1 MVNGNRTNPPDSH
14 RTSRRAP
21 ERENRP
27 VATATRERTAQSQPR
42 PKRGCPVAT
51 ATEEREPSAWCCSR
65 VTARGGGTHQREN
78 RPVATATRERT
89 PRAQPRPKRGCPVAT
104 ATEEREPSAGCCDR
118 ILTAHHGT
126 HQRENRPVA
135 TATEVGPPSR
145 NRDRRERTLR
155 VLLLAAAAGDTHLGE
170 AFDGTGWHPVPRE
183 PAVVLAL
190 HALDQLDDRRLLELP
205 E

>member
-1 MVNGNRTNPPDSH
+1 MVSGNRTNPPDSH
-14 RTSRRAP
+14 RSSRRAP

-65 VTARGGGTHQREN
+65 VPARGG
-78 RPVATATRERT
+78 
-89 PRAQPRPKRGCPVAT
+89 
-104 ATEEREPSAGCCDR
+104 
-118 ILTAHHGT
+118 GT

-170 AFDGTGWHPVPRE
+170 AF
-183 PAVVLAL
+183 
-190 HALDQLDDRRLLELP
+190 
-205 E
+205 